1 MLPLSTVFRLN
12 VSDDPTKALEE
23 LSNEQFILDELEKKF
38 GPNRTALF
46 ICCTI
51 QLIICNL
58 NVLYAL
64 YNSSSIDSHMVGF
77 FLVTLG
83 NICLTICN
91 LLMFVRAGA
100 KAKFRMTITIQK
112 AD

>member
-23 LSNEQFILDELEKKF
+23 LNNEQFISDKLEKEF

-58 NVLYAL
+58 SVLYAL
-64 YNSSSIDSHMVGF
+64 YNSSSIDSRTVGF

-83 NICLTICN
+83 NIGLTICN
-91 LLMFVRAGA
+91 LLMIVRAKA
-100 KAKFRMTITIQK
+100 KAKFRMTITIPK